1 MDNFIDELLKRAKE
15 KNSRLIFKLS
25 PSVSM
30 MKEDFRSRYQTAG
43 AALFSHCVACIES
56 VKDLVAAVVFDKA
69 AFDFYGLD
77 GVMAMSMAAKYAHSR
92 ELFVIVDGC
101 FGGSGESVLRY
112 AESYFYADGSEEDN
126 RFFADAI
133 TVSPYC
139 GAATLKKLAS
149 MCSEEGRASFV
160 TVTTTVSGDKED
172 FENIK
177 TGDGEA
183 LYRAAADDAAAYGE
197 MFVGENGYSVI
208 GFVTEPVKDTA
219 ALRGINRWGI
229 ALVNA
234 KVPDLDREETYGLFY
249 RGEGEGEFV
258 VLSDADVC
266 RFSGTYDGKADAG
279 EIARCVKECVLKV
292 EAHRLGNN

>member
-30 MKEDFRSRYQTAG
+30 MKEDFRARYQTAG

-77 GVMAMSMAAKYAHSR
+77 GVMAMSMTAKYAHSR

-149 MCSEEGRASFV
+149 M
-160 TVTTTVSGDKED
+160 
-172 FENIK
+172 
-177 TGDGEA
+177 
-183 LYRAAADDAAAYGE
+183 
-197 MFVGENGYSVI
+197 
-208 GFVTEPVKDTA
+208 
-219 ALRGINRWGI
+219 
-229 ALVNA
+229 
-234 KVPDLDREETYGLFY
+234 
-249 RGEGEGEFV
+249 
-258 VLSDADVC
+258 
-266 RFSGTYDGKADAG
+266 
-279 EIARCVKECVLKV
+279 
-292 EAHRLGNN
+292 